1 MRSRIRSFHKFV
13 IKRKNPAVFLGVL
26 STSERIFA
34 SFDSYNVVVPTSLV
48 LCPTFR
54 SQWNVFNRF
63 RILRRLYDPFL
74 KTPPNVETSCPWD
87 ISASCNSTLF

>member
-34 SFDSYNVVVPTSLV
+34 SFDSYNVVVPHLWFCV
-48 LCPTFR
+48 RLLDPNGTFLIV
-54 SQWNVFNRF
+54 SGFCEDF
-63 RILRRLYDPFL
+63 
-74 KTPPNVETSCPWD
+74 T
-87 ISASCNSTLF
+87 TLF